1 MTFQHQLKHTIH
13 LRFIHISH
21 TYLYYL
27 VIMKNLR
34 INWNFKALSSIT
46 MLAGWLMVCSVA
58 WAQNQSFVVMAT
70 SSSGT
75 VQYSDGAAWK
85 NATSGVK
92 LATSNQVKVDANGYV
107 CLVMNGSK
115 TFELKQPGVYRLADL
130 ATKYASASSSSRY
143 VQFMLNQSS
152 HQKGNN
158 MEIPGAVERSLA
170 PTPFSP
176 RNSYVIEDVMTFAW
190 QTIVKAPKDSYDF
203 EITDLAGG
211 VVHSFTTN
219 DTFVVLNLKNLNL
232 VPNEC
237 YYWQVSNSKSPTI
250 RSEEFCFKV
259 YGESD
264 RNNILKDKAVLE
276 QDLQD
281 ETGTAIGHMILA
293 TFYRQKNVSY
303 LAMSAYEKAIHLA
316 PHVALYRETYAKF
329 LEEIGLAEYAK
340 RVRIVN

>member
-1 MTFQHQLKHTIH
+1 
-13 LRFIHISH
+13 
-21 TYLYYL
+21 
-27 VIMKNLR
+27 MKNYRILLNFTVLR
-34 INWNFKALSSIT
+34 NLAIFASWFMIGNF
-46 MLAGWLMVCSVA
+46 A

-70 SSSGT
+70 SNSGT
-75 VQYSDGAAWK
+75 VQYSDGASWK

-92 LATSNQVKVDANGYV
+92 LASNHQVKVDANGYV
-107 CLVMNGSK
+107 CLVLNGSK
-115 TFELKQPGVYRLADL
+115 TFELKQPGVYRLSEL
-130 ATKYASASSSSRY
+130 ATKYSSASNSSRY

-264 RNNILKDKAVLE
+264 RNNILKDKVALE

-281 ETGTAIGHMILA
+281 ESGTAIGHMILA

-329 LEEIGLAEYAK
+329 LEEIGLGEYAK
-340 RVRIVN
+340 RVRIAN